1 MTTLKHILVAS
12 DGSEGAL
19 AAARFAGGLARDTGA
34 DVTVLVVHSEELMM
48 PYAWGAGEWPALPAN
63 AVLSIDEMRAN
74 AEEAAST
81 NELAR
86 TTAALGQLPAPATAA
101 QRWGHAAEEI
111 CRYAVDHA
119 VDLIVIGTR
128 GRSTFTRLLLGSVST
143 QVASHAT
150 CPVTLVR

>member
-19 AAARFAGGLARDTGA
+19 QAARFAGGLARDTGA
-34 DVTVLVVHSEELMM
+34 RVTVLIVHSEELMM

-63 AVLSIDEMRAN
+63 AVLSLDEIRAN
-74 AEEAAST
+74 AEEAAAA
-81 NELAR
+81 NELKQSLE
-86 TTAALGQLPAPATAA
+86 ALGTLANPATAV
-101 QRWGHAAEEI
+101 QLWGHAAEEI
-111 CRYAVDHA
+111 CRYAVDHE

-128 GRSTFTRLLLGSVST
+128 GRSSFTRLLLGSVST